1 MSNKAIP
8 SLVFDNSP
16 RWYFPLPLLKSKH
29 YTKNKIWVIQ
39 FLLVLDILS
48 SIIPVL
54 LRFCNKKASF
64 TVGAEKDMIFSEDM
78 NIKESVT

>member
-1 MSNKAIP
+1 M
-8 SLVFDNSP
+8 VFSTSTTEIKTL
-16 RWYFPLPLLKSKH
+16 YKKKTF
-29 YTKNKIWVIQ
+29 WVIQ

-48 SIIPVL
+48 SILPVL
-54 LRFCNKKASF
+54 LRFCNNKASF